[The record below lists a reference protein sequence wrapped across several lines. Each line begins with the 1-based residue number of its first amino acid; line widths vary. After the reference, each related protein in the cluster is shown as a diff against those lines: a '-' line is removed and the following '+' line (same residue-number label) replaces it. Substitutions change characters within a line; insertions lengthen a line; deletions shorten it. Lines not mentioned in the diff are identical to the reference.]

1 MTETVVP
8 FPRSKEWLTRLVRN
22 ILGDIT
28 AIAITIDET
37 FDEYSP
43 EQLDELKRRLEL
55 IQTEVESLRDYS
67 PHEVAG
73 WITG

>member
-28 AIAITIDET
+28 AIATTIDET

-67 PHEVAG
+67 PHEVVG